1 MARKSPR
8 VGVVLSG
15 CGFKDGAEIHES
27 VSALIALTKRGATP
41 VCLAPDVEF
50 EVVDHRTA
58 RPTGQRRNV
67 LTESARI
74 ARGEIR
80 DVASVKAS
88 ELDALVLPG
97 GFGAAK
103 NLCDF
108 ATAGAKATP
117 LPAVAALVREV
128 HAAGKPIAAIC
139 IAPALLAACFHGEP
153 SATLTIGTDQGT
165 AQALQQMGA
174 KHQNCVVTECV
185 VDRAAKVVT
194 TPAYMLG
201 KTAADVFEG
210 IDKSIGALLE
220 MVR

>member
-1 MARKSPR
+1 MAKKGAR

-27 VSALIALTKRGATP
+27 VSALIALTKRGAVP
-41 VCLAPDVEF
+41 VCLAPDTTFDVI
-50 EVVDHRTA
+50 DHRTGQ
-58 RPTGQRRNV
+58 PTGERRNV
-67 LTESARI
+67 LAESARI

-80 DVASVKAS
+80 DIATVKAS

-108 ATAGAKATP
+108 ASAGAKATP
-117 LPAVAALVREV
+117 LPAVANLVREV

-139 IAPALLAACFHGEP
+139 IAPALLAACFRGEP
-153 SATLTIGTDQGT
+153 RATLTIGTDQGT
-165 AQALQQMGA
+165 AGALEQMGA
-174 KHQNCVVTECV
+174 THQNCAVTEFV
-185 VDRAAKVVT
+185 VDRQAKVVT

-201 KTAADVFEG
+201 RTAAEVFEG

-220 MVR
+220 MTR